1 MLTSFQWHDC
11 YWLWDENVFLLS
23 VEWCI
28 FLKLSYLS
36 GLLCF
41 SVVLFVLPKEVTRM
55 AKYTLEEIMCG
66 EKYNIESDVFME
78 VFRLVE
84 QKTDAKLIREQLNTI
99 YVKHALLVAKK
110 MHDEGDCISDDGITI
125 VF

>member
-1 MLTSFQWHDC
+1 
-11 YWLWDENVFLLS
+11 
-23 VEWCI
+23 
-28 FLKLSYLS
+28 
-36 GLLCF
+36 
-41 SVVLFVLPKEVTRM
+41 M

-78 VFRLVE
+78 VCRLVE
-84 QKTDAKLIREQLNTI
+84 QKVDAKIIREQPNTI

-110 MHDEGDCISDDGITI
+110 MHDEGDCISDDEITI